1 MREAREGGREEGK
14 RGRRRM
20 TQSTE
25 EGVVIAFLEWK
36 KNLPQQP
43 FQVLLHTSK
52 LDGGDLPHCIILGV
66 YNNVM

>member
-1 MREAREGGREEGK
+1 MREAREEGREEGK

-36 KNLPQQP
+36 KKPSTATISGP
-43 FQVLLHTSK
+43 
-52 LDGGDLPHCIILGV
+52 PP
-66 YNNVM
+66 